1 LAIAAA
7 SGFRSV
13 GATPL
18 FSRSGEPLG
27 TISAHFRRPQRPTQR
42 ELRYADQAA
51 DMIERRRAQDT
62 LLASEE
68 RSRRYFEMGLVGMV
82 TTSVSKGILEVNDE
96 LCRILGYEREE
107 LLRRTWAEMTY
118 PDDLGADLT
127 QFERV
132 LAGETDGYW
141 LDKRWI
147 RRDGCVIH
155 SIMSMQCVRRPD
167 GSIDH
172 LLGQV
177 LDTTARRQ
185 TEEALRRA
193 REELAHLTRVTSMGE
208 LTAAIAHELNQ
219 PMAAIAANAAAC
231 LRWLSRKTPELQ
243 EAQQALERILRD
255 SERAG
260 AVLQWVRNFSRKN
273 EPQKKPLDV
282 NHAIREVVLLA
293 RPNAARH
300 GVALHTELAESLP
313 LVFGDRVQLQQVV
326 LNLVMNGIEAMS
338 ERSLERP
345 ELVIRTRVEDA
356 ERVLVMVRDYG
367 VGLQHGVSEQVFEP
381 FYTTKSKGM
390 GLGLTISRRIVEA
403 HQGQLWAS
411 LNEGAG
417 ATFQFSVPVL
427 SPEQA

>member
-27 TISAHFRRPQRPTQR
+27 TISADFRRPQRPTQR
-42 ELRYADQAA
+42 ELRYADLAA
-51 DMIERRRAQDT
+51 DMIERKRVQDT
-62 LLASEE
+62 VRASEE
-68 RSRRYFEMGLVGMV
+68 RSRRYFEMGLVGMA

-96 LCRILGYEREE
+96 LCRILGYDRQD
-107 LLRRTWAEMTY
+107 LLRKTWAEMTH
-118 PDDLGADLT
+118 PDDLEGDLA

-147 RRDGCVIH
+147 CKDGRVIH
-155 SIMSMQCVRRPD
+155 SIMSMQCVRHPD

-172 LLGQV
+172 LLGLV
-177 LDTTARRQ
+177 LDTTERRQ
-185 TEEALRRA
+185 TEEALRQA

-219 PMAAIAANAAAC
+219 PLAAIAANAAAC
-231 LRWLSRKTPELQ
+231 LRWLSLKTPELE

-255 SERAG
+255 GERARE
-260 AVLQWVRNFSRKN
+260 VLQWVRTFSRKN

-282 NHAIREVVLLA
+282 NDVIREVLLLA
-293 RPNAARH
+293 RPDAARH
-300 GVALHTELAESLP
+300 GVALHTELAGSLP
-313 LVFGDRVQLQQVV
+313 PVSGDRVQLQQVV

-367 VGLQHGVSEQVFEP
+367 IGLQHGASERIFEP

-403 HQGQLWAS
+403 HQGHLWTS

-427 SPEQA
+427 PPGQA

>member
-1 LAIAAA
+1 
-7 SGFRSV
+7 
-13 GATPL
+13 
-18 FSRSGEPLG
+18 
-27 TISAHFRRPQRPTQR
+27 
-42 ELRYADQAA
+42 
-51 DMIERRRAQDT
+51 
-62 LLASEE
+62 
-68 RSRRYFEMGLVGMV
+68 MGL
-82 TTSVSKGILEVNDE
+82 
-96 LCRILGYEREE
+96 
-107 LLRRTWAEMTY
+107 
-118 PDDLGADLT
+118 
-127 QFERV
+127 
-132 LAGETDGYW
+132 
-141 LDKRWI
+141 
-147 RRDGCVIH
+147 
-155 SIMSMQCVRRPD
+155 
-167 GSIDH
+167 
-172 LLGQV
+172 V